1 MNLIETKPVGDAN
14 FYKFSVDFVGDDFVL
29 GGKTLPL
36 GIVTHDILNIPAD
49 RLLSVFRAGDKLN
62 DLYNRLNAENY
73 SDELFTS
80 IRKTVEKIL
89 DIIGKIKPFSYFD
102 IRGEYEYI
110 DLLFSDDKIKEWQRS
125 FSSMPIPNIN
135 FVPEGTAMHDHVI
148 VLTEFI
154 KSYIYLCADT
164 FNFYKV
170 AMMYFVNL
178 TENGFR
184 DKALLAGFTKE
195 FFGSE
200 DVAEWIEE
208 LNATEITHNFTL
220 EPGVWMAPVVLEN
233 KNGSAMLGRRI
244 HFDRMLNFYVTDM
257 FEGLAA
263 GHYSWQCGICHRF
276 FFMETAHKQLYCST
290 VNPEYG
296 VPCAYVAKNK
306 MNMPKQKKKD
316 GFGYAIWKKRYDSLR
331 NEKHKTNKNLPSAK
345 YDVDVCDKAIELA
358 KRHYEEAQ
366 IDFDYAQNQYEQDK
380 YLFDEI
386 FDFAGELRTVN
397 ISKGNFRFAPLM
409 YLEAALGN
417 IDKMPQSTFDE
428 IVEKYV
434 EMNIAHPFREGNGRS
449 TRIWLDLIFKSELHK
464 VVDWSRVDKEDY
476 LLAME
481 RSPIKD
487 IEIKHLLKNA
497 LTDDVDSRE
506 VYMKGIDHSY
516 YYEGYTTF
524 KTEDLSKE

>member
-14 FYKFSVDFVGDDFVL
+14 FYKFSVDFTGDDFIL

-36 GIVTHDILNIPAD
+36 GIITHDILNIPAD
-49 RLLSVFRAGDKLN
+49 RLLSVFRAGDKLY

-73 SDELFTS
+73 SDELFVS
-80 IRKTVEKIL
+80 IRETVEKIL
-89 DIIGKIKPFSYFD
+89 GIIGKIKPFSYFD
-102 IRGEYEYI
+102 IRGEYEHI

-125 FSSMPIPNIN
+125 FSSLPIPNIN
-135 FVPEGTAMHDHVI
+135 FVPEGTAMHDHII

-244 HFDRMLNFYVTDM
+244 HFDRMLNFYVTDL
-257 FEGLAA
+257 FEGLAT

-306 MNMPKQKKKD
+306 LNMPKQKKKD

-366 IDFDYAQNQYEQDK
+366 IDFDYAQNQYEQDMV
-380 YLFDEI
+380 
-386 FDFAGELRTVN
+386 LRN
-397 ISKGNFRFAPLM
+397 LISEAK
-409 YLEAALGN
+409 AALG
-417 IDKMPQSTFDE
+417 K
-428 IVEKYV
+428 K
-434 EMNIAHPFREGNGRS
+434 
-449 TRIWLDLIFKSELHK
+449 
-464 VVDWSRVDKEDY
+464 
-476 LLAME
+476 
-481 RSPIKD
+481 
-487 IEIKHLLKNA
+487 
-497 LTDDVDSRE
+497 
-506 VYMKGIDHSY
+506 
-516 YYEGYTTF
+516 
-524 KTEDLSKE
+524 